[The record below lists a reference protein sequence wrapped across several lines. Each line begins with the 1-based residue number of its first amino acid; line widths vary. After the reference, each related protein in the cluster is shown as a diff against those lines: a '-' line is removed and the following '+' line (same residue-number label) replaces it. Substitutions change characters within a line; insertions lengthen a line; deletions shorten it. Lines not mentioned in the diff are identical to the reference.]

1 MIKYK
6 YHHYIFRNGAMFMTS
21 LSRKQM
27 NQLFLKA
34 LIKLKLSS
42 SMNLDSMSVSEVK
55 EQCIKLL
62 WLYDY
67 KSESLSMYIQNI
79 TKSQYSSFNDRA
91 EKTIKTLNLK
101 NPSDIKINTD
111 NINSLKPLYYIED
124 IKNSVIDILSDL
136 KRMVQK

>member
-1 MIKYK
+1 
-6 YHHYIFRNGAMFMTS
+6 MTD

-42 SMNLDSMSVSEVK
+42 SVNSGVMSISEVK
-55 EQCIKLL
+55 EQCVKLL
-62 WLYDY
+62 WLHNYES
-67 KSESLSMYIQNI
+67 KSLSTYIQNI

-91 EKTIKTLNLK
+91 EKTIKNLNLK
-101 NPSDIKINTD
+101 NLYDIKINTD
-111 NINSLKPLYYIED
+111 NINNLKPLYYIED

>member
-1 MIKYK
+1 
-6 YHHYIFRNGAMFMTS
+6 MTS